1 MTSAS
6 VSFLRAMARPLFVM
20 VVTMMQQPGSRAL
33 SSFIMGCSE
42 SRSPALAPWSQMRGL
57 PRPRSKERL

>member
-6 VSFLRAMARPLFVM
+6 DSFLRAIASPLFVM
-20 VVTMMQQPGSRAL
+20 VVTMMQHPGRRAL
-33 SSFIMGCSE
+33 SSFIIGWRE
-42 SRSPALAPWSQMRGL
+42 SRSPALAPCSQIRGL